1 MPLPI
6 FTRLLRTLRSYYRYY
21 LIFSLLINIRYRI
34 LTAIE
39 DAFWLI
45 RLTWP
50 AFASP
55 SLPRPVT
62 GLLYKILDDFVY
74 FYGEAEL

>member
-1 MPLPI
+1 MLLPI

-21 LIFSLLINIRYRI
+21 FIPSPLVNIRYRI
-34 LTAIE
+34 LTAIK

-50 AFASP
+50 AFTSP

-62 GLLYKILDDFVY
+62 GLLYKILGNFTY
-74 FYGEAEL
+74 LTS